1 MTLIDTSAWIEFL
14 RPTGNPQIKTEVGDL
29 VQSGRAAF
37 TCPIRYELLSGAREN
52 EKGTLDL
59 LFDVAHH
66 HPTKPDDWNRAAE
79 VRALLIR
86 KGVTVPL
93 ADLLIFCVAERCGMT
108 LLARDTHFDAIA
120 EVVHHSSKA

>member
-37 TCPIRYELLSGAREN
+37 TCPIRYELVSGARKN
-52 EKGTLDL
+52 EQRTLDL
-59 LFDVAHH
+59 LFEVAHH
-66 HPTKPDDWNRAAE
+66 YPTKPADWIRAAKIRS
-79 VRALLIR
+79 VLIR

-93 ADLLIFCVAERCGMT
+93 TDLLIFCVGERCEMK
-108 LLARDTHFDAIA
+108 LLARDAHFDAIRQCL
-120 EVVHHSSKA
+120 SDT

>member
-37 TCPIRYELLSGAREN
+37 TCPIRYELVSGARKN
-52 EKGTLDL
+52 EQKTLDL

-66 HPTKPDDWNRAAE
+66 YPTKPSDWNRAAE
-79 VRALLIR
+79 IRSILIR

-93 ADLLIFCVAERCGMT
+93 TDLLIFCVAERCDMA
-108 LLARDTHFDAIA
+108 LLARDAHFDAIRRCL
-120 EVVHHSSKA
+120 SDS